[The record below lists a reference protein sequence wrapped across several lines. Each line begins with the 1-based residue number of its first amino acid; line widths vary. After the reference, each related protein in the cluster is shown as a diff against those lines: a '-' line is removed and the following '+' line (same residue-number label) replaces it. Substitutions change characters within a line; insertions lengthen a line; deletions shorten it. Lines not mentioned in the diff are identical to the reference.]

1 VLRGPAR
8 GESNQPYDRSVPFA
22 IVVLLA
28 LLLGVA
34 AVVFEGDEEQPAA
47 ELRPASVERI
57 VARVER
63 ERGLQFDRVPRPVQ
77 VTPEQARREGLESFD
92 DDYPPA
98 RRRADAAVLVMLGL
112 VPAGTD
118 LREAFESTLTEAVS
132 GYYDPRKER
141 LRIVKGAQTANRV
154 LYEMVLAHE
163 LTHALEDQRFEFD
176 LDALA
181 EGGDRALAHTAL
193 IEGTATALMYR
204 YVEERFG
211 AEELFGG
218 LAASAFAGTGDLPP
232 FLTAQLA
239 FPYTAGEVFVGR
251 LLEVGNSGW
260 KVVDAALRFR
270 PPASSEQILHPGKYL
285 RLERPRGVS
294 LRGPVAAL
302 GEGWRPLLRT
312 TFGEWQT
319 QKLLARAGGSGAPK
333 AAAGWGGDR
342 YALLGRGGDRALVMR
357 WTWDTPRDRAEFAAA
372 LRAWAEGGLPDST
385 PAGRD
390 AWRTPDGAA
399 AIGLRGDT
407 VTLVLA
413 PDAQV
418 ARRAARA
425 D

>member
-1 VLRGPAR
+1 
-8 GESNQPYDRSVPFA
+8 VPFA

-34 AVVFEGDEEQPAA
+34 AVVFEGEEEPAT

-57 VARVER
+57 VERVER

-77 VTPEQARREGLESFD
+77 VTPEQALREGLESFD
-92 DDYPPA
+92 EDYPPA

-118 LREAFESTLTEAVS
+118 LRAAFESTLTEAVA
-132 GYYDPRKER
+132 GYYDPRNER

-176 LDALA
+176 LDVLA
-181 EGGDRALAHTAL
+181 DGGDRALAHTAL

-218 LAASAFAGTGDLPP
+218 LAASAFAGAGDLPP

-251 LLEVGNSGW
+251 LLEVANGGW

-270 PPASSEQILHPGKYL
+270 PPASTEQILHPGKYV
-285 RLERPRGVS
+285 RLERPRRVS
-294 LRGPVAAL
+294 LRGPVRAL

-319 QKLLARAGGSGAPK
+319 QKLLARAGGTGAPQ
-333 AAAGWGGDR
+333 AAAGWGGDS

-357 WTWDTPRDRAEFAAA
+357 WTWDTPRDRAEFAEA
-372 LRAWAEGGLPDST
+372 LRAWADEGLPDST

-413 PDAQV
+413 PDAQL
-418 ARRAARA
+418 ARGAALA